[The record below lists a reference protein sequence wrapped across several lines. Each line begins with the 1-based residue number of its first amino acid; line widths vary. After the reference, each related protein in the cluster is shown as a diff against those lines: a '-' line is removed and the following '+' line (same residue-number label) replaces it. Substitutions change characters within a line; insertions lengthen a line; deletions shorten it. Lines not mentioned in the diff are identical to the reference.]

1 MGEFGGVD
9 KMNLVQIGKFVS
21 EVRKEQGLTQE
32 QFGEIM
38 R

>member
-1 MGEFGGVD
+1 
-9 KMNLVQIGKFVS
+9 MNLVQIGKFVS